1 MTTTYKKNAIIN
13 GSYEKKKPWLL
24 RIRHNQESN
33 PKEDESKLHP
43 NRKKFPIL
51 IGREEGRGREHERKG
66 QCSDEVAD
74 CALVVERERQMERY

>member
-1 MTTTYKKNAIIN
+1 MQILMVPM
-13 GSYEKKKPWLL
+13 KKPWLL

-51 IGREEGRGREHERKG
+51 IGRGEGRGREHERKG

-74 CALVVERERQMERY
+74 CALVVERERRQCLPLR